1 MKAPFISVRFSHSL
15 VRLYTAHDINRILH
29 YATGK
34 VESRTIKARKEAR
47 SLPLPAQINRCVYIE
62 EDEGSSH
69 ETFTR
74 ESRGASLIELFVRRR
89 KQRWEPSSQRV
100 TLPAYWLS
108 NNSLSSCFFFFLIS
122 SQLTFY
128 SSSPLRHRPPVRQHP
143 NPEKKIQFSLIT
155 SISIFFDKNSKDIHS
170 MDFIR
175 CFPGYGRKERR

>member
-1 MKAPFISVRFSHSL
+1 MC
-15 VRLYTAHDINRILH
+15 LH
-29 YATGK
+29 
-34 VESRTIKARKEAR
+34 R
-47 SLPLPAQINRCVYIE
+47 
-62 EDEGSSH
+62 
-69 ETFTR
+69 
-74 ESRGASLIELFVRRR
+74 RGRR
-89 KQRWEPSSQRV
+89 KFARDFYSGESWSQFNWIICKKEEATTMRTVFQRG

-122 SQLTFY
+122 SRLTFY

-155 SISIFFDKNSKDIHS
+155 SISIFFDKDSKDIHS